1 LIKYLQNIQP
11 VNSSSSFE
19 AARRIVVRGR
29 VQGVYF
35 RASTAR
41 RARELSVRGL
51 AQNLPDGSVLV
62 LAAGD
67 VAALEELTRWL
78 RQGPPMARVDSLESE
93 PVDPAEFAWPAGFAQ
108 K

>member
-1 LIKYLQNIQP
+1 M
-11 VNSSSSFE
+11 
-19 AARRIVVRGR
+19 
-29 VQGVYF
+29 
-35 RASTAR
+35 
-41 RARELSVRGL
+41 RGL

-67 VAALEELTRWL
+67 IAALEELTRWL

-93 PVDPAEFAWPAGFAQ
+93 PVDPAEFAWPAGFVQ

>member
-1 LIKYLQNIQP
+1 

-41 RARELSVRGL
+41 RARELSVRGS
-51 AQNLPDGSVLV
+51 AQNLPDGSVVV
-62 LAAGD
+62 LAAGSI
-67 VAALEELTRWL
+67 AALDELTCWL
-78 RQGPPMARVDSLESE
+78 RQGPPLARVDALESE
-93 PVDPAEFAWPAGFAQ
+93 PVDPAEIAWPAGFVQ